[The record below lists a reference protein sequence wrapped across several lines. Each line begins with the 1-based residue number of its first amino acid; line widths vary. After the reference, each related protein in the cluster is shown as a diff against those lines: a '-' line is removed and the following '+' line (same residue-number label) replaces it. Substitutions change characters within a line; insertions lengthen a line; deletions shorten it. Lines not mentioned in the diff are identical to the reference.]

1 MEKLKAER
9 EVILK
14 RGGSDMK
21 GDLLERIITRTSIF
35 ENAKKTNV
43 DNSIYEYQYK
53 ESRRLI

>member
-1 MEKLKAER
+1 MSKLKAER

-35 ENAKKTNV
+35 ENTKKTNV
-43 DNSIYEYQYK
+43 DNTICEYQYK

>member
-1 MEKLKAER
+1 MNKVKTKR
-9 EVILK
+9 EVIWK

-35 ENAKKTNV
+35 ENTKKTNV
-43 DNSIYEYQYK
+43 DNTIFEYQYK